1 VATSLTRRVILSGA
15 VLALSLACGP
25 PDRHQPPHD
34 VVFDTLGDTVV
45 AHVLSDGLWGAGA
58 TLVTD
63 LVIGGSDDDPNAIF
77 GGLADL
83 MAPTPEGGI
92 VVVDWMV
99 PQVLEYG
106 PHGEFVRAY
115 GRKGEGPGEY
125 ENAVVA
131 AVGGG
136 LIAVADAPNRKIVVY
151 DSTGGIHA
159 EWRFE
164 GSAHLTEALSI
175 GRPNHVVLRTL
186 WPTTPEKPGVAVF
199 PQHVRLTVLSAEGE
213 SVDEVS
219 APYHDEAE
227 FYQGYVPFQPQ
238 RLVTWHPDGFVVT
251 GRTDVYAI
259 ELFRPRGRIL
269 RLVRDWTPVPISD
282 DEWTLY
288 NQSRDFMNSRGPR
301 VPYPEIP
308 RVKPAF
314 SRILIARTGEIWV
327 QRHTPSVRLGP
338 QPTDIVA
345 AGGSRANPWKEAIL
359 FDVFQADGTFLGSV
373 SGPTGMYAGAISG
386 DTVWAIGL
394 GEYDT
399 PAVVR
404 LIVERPGG

>member
-1 VATSLTRRVILSGA
+1 MTKTASRAIFTGALLSMSVSCGVPGGPEPSQDI
-15 VLALSLACGP
+15 VL
-25 PDRHQPPHD
+25 
-34 VVFDTLGDTVV
+34 DTLGDTVV
-45 AHVLSDGLWGAGA
+45 AHVLSEGRWGSGT

-136 LIAVADAPNRKIVVY
+136 LIAVADAPNRKMVVY

-164 GSAHLTEALSI
+164 GSASYRDAISS
-175 GRPNHVVLRTL
+175 GRPGELVLRTD
-186 WPTTPEKPGVAVF
+186 WPRERRKPSAWVPRHLV
-199 PQHVRLTVLSAEGE
+199 LTVLSAEGDTFQ
-213 SVDEVS
+213 VVS
-219 APYHDEAE
+219 APYHDEE
-227 FYQGYVPFQPQ
+227 EYQQGYVPFQPQ
-238 RLVTWHPDGFVVT
+238 RLVAWHPEGFVVT

-259 ELFRPRGRIL
+259 ELFRPQGGIL
-269 RLVRDWTPVPISD
+269 RLIRDWTPVAISD
-282 DEWTLY
+282 DERVLY
-288 NQSRDFMNSRGPR
+288 QQARDFMNTRKGGP
-301 VPYPEIP
+301 PYYPEVP